1 MTVSIKELREYSE
14 KFGCKV
20 ECDNCPFQKTC
31 KHIDEQNFKYKPQ
44 LIQLVNR
51 SENKE
56 VPIDSSEFIVL
67 PKLNKIPEQTR
78 KKLFDLILAIVNFNL
93 ENKKCSVKS
102 LAEYMNISLYL
113 VNKRLNY
120 LLAKDIIQTK
130 KTSKGTIIELFD
142 KDEEKDIRY
151 KELKSFYVM
160 FFKEAFNNSP
170 ELEPADFIMARTFA
184 KKTEY
189 SVDQLREL
197 MRGYFRLKTFFLRN
211 NGFKLRYFP
220 DQINSILVENPGVMN
235 IKSTNSAIVLGRMA
249 KISEEQIQ
257 KYLEGKKNGK
267 WTGTEEWAQEYEA
280 ILKNRTEVTL

>member
-14 KFGCKV
+14 KFGCKA
-20 ECDNCPFQKTC
+20 ECTDCPFQKTC

-67 PKLNKIPEQTR
+67 PKLSKIPANTR
-78 KKLFDLILAIVNFNL
+78 KKLLDLILAIVHFNL
-93 ENKKCSVKS
+93 ENKQCSVKS
-102 LAEYMNISLYL
+102 LAEHMNISLLL

-120 LLAKDIIQTK
+120 LITKEIIQTK
-130 KTSKGTIIELFD
+130 KTSKGTTIELFD
-142 KDEEKDIRY
+142 KDEEKEIRY
-151 KELKSFYVM
+151 KELKTFYVI

-170 ELEPADFIMARTFA
+170 ELEPADFIVARTFA

-189 SVDQLREL
+189 SIDQLREL
-197 MRGYFRLKTFFLRN
+197 MRGYFKLKTFFLRN
-211 NGFKLRYFP
+211 SGFKLRFFP
-220 DQINSILVENPGVMN
+220 DQINSILIENPGIMN

-249 KISEEQIQ
+249 KVSEEQLQ
-257 KYLEGKKNGK
+257 KYIEGKKNGK
-267 WTGTEEWAQEYEA
+267 WAGTEEWAQEYEA
-280 ILKNRTEVTL
+280 ILKNRKEVAL